1 MFLTR
6 ADLNLTNPMHST
18 LTESLDLLLPNLVPT
33 LVKPDAVLGLK
44 ALANNLAPI
53 LRGGFEC
60 RLSANSPQVDLQQCI
75 VREERELA
83 LLREFIA
90 ATDGGVSA
98 HPGWSQLQNFLAEW
112 SEPLSLLH
120 NSIPEIWLEFD
131 INNSAVKLPLP
142 AIFFGLPQDVS
153 PAVET
158 YAIATKSLNLL
169 LGSEGWCEWQSNL
182 DRCFGACPDGV
193 FVSHIGVML
202 SRNAPALRVN
212 VKRLQPDLLI
222 PYLQEIGWQGE
233 TQELEALMKQL
244 FALVDRIT
252 VCLDVGKRIYPQI
265 GLECILLD
273 RPQRESA
280 WEIFLDYLVARG
292 LCAPEKRDALLNW
305 PGQTT
310 PVNSPVPW
318 PDRLIAASLLQPRE
332 RFTIFDRQL
341 SHIKIVYGPE
351 GQLEAK
357 AYLWFEHKWL
367 SRESKNMQVKSE
379 KKLDL
384 DRFYSTES
392 IAAWKEIIGEDLH
405 YHFGYF
411 RGSEDLET
419 GLRQTVRNY
428 YDYITP
434 GARVLDIGCGWGGPA
449 KMLIAERNC
458 AITGISSSSGQVSY
472 CRSLGLNVWQQDLE
486 QELDDIPGEYDI
498 IFSLEMISHIRNKAG
513 LLRRLRARGS
523 RLILSG
529 NCAADGYSGDRTS
542 FGGSMVLCSVSE
554 LVRDVS
560 SAGWKIQFMEDRRFP
575 SLRTIALWK
584 ENLDR
589 VYGDREPPGQLNIL
603 KSLVDIAMRSPI
615 MWGKSFPLIDIVAD

>member
-1 MFLTR
+1 
-6 ADLNLTNPMHST
+6 MHST
-18 LTESLDLLLPNLVPT
+18 VTESLDLFLPNLVPT

-44 ALANNLAPI
+44 ALAGNLAPI

-60 RLSANSPQVDLQQCI
+60 RLSTNAPQVDLQQCI
-75 VREERELA
+75 VREEREL
-83 LLREFIA
+83 LLLQEFIA
-90 ATDGGVSA
+90 AATAGGVSA
-98 HPGWSQLQNFLAEW
+98 HPGWSQLQDFWLSGPIHYHYFITAYPKSGW
-112 SEPLSLLH
+112 SLTLTTHRLNCPSLLF
-120 NSIPEIWLEFD
+120 SSGCP
-131 INNSAVKLPLP
+131 KTY
-142 AIFFGLPQDVS
+142 PQQLT
-153 PAVET
+153 AM
-158 YAIATKSLNLL
+158 
-169 LGSEGWCEWQSNL
+169 GSVVTDL

-193 FVSHIGVML
+193 FVSHVGVIL
-202 SRNAPALRVN
+202 SRNVPALRVN
-212 VKRLQPDLLI
+212 VKRLQPDALI
-222 PYLQEIGWQGE
+222 SYLQEIGWPGE
-233 TQELEALMKQL
+233 IKELEALMKQL
-244 FALVDRIT
+244 FSLVDRVT

-265 GLECILLD
+265 GLECILLHQ
-273 RPQRESA
+273 PQRESP

-292 LCAPEKRDALLNW
+292 LCAPSKREALLNW
-305 PGQTT
+305 PGQTN

-318 PDRLIAASLLQPRE
+318 PGHLIAASLLQPRE

-357 AYLWFEHKWL
+357 AYLWFEHQWL
-367 SRESKNMQVKSE
+367 SRESKNVQVKSE
-379 KKLDL
+379 EKLDL
-384 DRFYSTES
+384 DRFYSPES
-392 IAAWKEIIGEDLH
+392 ITAWKQIIGEDLH

-428 YDYITP
+428 YPYITP

-472 CRSLGLNVWQQDLE
+472 YRSLGLNVWQQDLE

-498 IFSLEMISHIRNKAG
+498 IFSLEMISHIRNKAQ
-513 LLRRLRARGS
+513 LLRRLRSRGS
-523 RLILSG
+523 RLILSES
-529 NCAADGYSGDRTS
+529 CAADGYSGDRTT
-542 FGGSMVLCSVSE
+542 FGGSMVLCKVSE
-554 LVRDVS
+554 LVRDVE
-560 SAGWKIQFMEDRRFP
+560 SAGWKIQFMEDRRFY

-589 VYGDREPPGQLNIL
+589 VYGDREPPGQLKIL
-603 KSLVDIAMRSPI
+603 RSLVDIAMRSPV